1 MQPQDRAGSGE
12 SFTVAPKAQC
22 SLWKKIL
29 EIQPIASFCRKRPEV
44 EEKKAKEGSLIE
56 QKENSWLRMPD
67 LRLSLP
73 GKKLS
78 MRAVAIS
85 SSASSSK
92 SNPLNTDHGAAKRL
106 DQASSLYSQVSSL
119 NSSNMSLVPKCRMC
133 HLKHFLHKV
142 DKSLWAIKRSPERE
156 WIVFGK
162 LAELTRQLRE
172 GMMTWGVWRCDF
184 VQYASSTPRPP
195 LLPDKIVEMYSEHSD
210 TSTLLILG
218 RVELTLNCWCERWL
232 GTIR

>member
-22 SLWKKIL
+22 SLWRKIL

-56 QKENSWLRMPD
+56 QRENSWLRMPD

-119 NSSNMSLVPKCRMC
+119 NYSNMSLVPKCRMC

-162 LAELTRQLRE
+162 LAELTKQLRE
-172 GMMTWGVWRCDF
+172 GGWLGVSRG
-184 VQYASSTPRPP
+184 VTLYNTQLNHHPP
-195 LLPDKIVEMYSEHSD
+195 LLSD
-210 TSTLLILG
+210 TWHFMIMWALPKKMMRI
-218 RVELTLNCWCERWL
+218 
-232 GTIR
+232 